1 MDFLVLSELLLVL
14 GQGSLE
20 SRLLLN
26 LGLLVGIE
34 DLFGDEFIERFA
46 GVLGEK
52 RIGFGGVGLHKNER
66 SVP

>member
-1 MDFLVLSELLLVL
+1 MDFLVLSKLLLIL
-14 GQGSLE
+14 DQGSLE

-52 RIGFGGVGLHKNER
+52 RISLGGVGLNKNER